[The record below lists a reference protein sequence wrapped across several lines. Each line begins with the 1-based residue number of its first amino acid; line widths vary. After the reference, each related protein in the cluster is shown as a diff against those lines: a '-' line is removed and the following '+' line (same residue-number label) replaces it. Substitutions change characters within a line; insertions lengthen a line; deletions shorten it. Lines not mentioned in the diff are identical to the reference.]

1 MEIINTIIGLGAS
14 VMMPIIFFVVG
25 LIFRMGI
32 GKSFKA
38 GMTVGVGFVGVN
50 MVINLL
56 LDNLGPASKAM
67 VNRLGLHLTT
77 VDVGWPTAST
87 VGWGTPIM
95 VATVVGFLVINAIM
109 VFCKL
114 TKTIDVDIFNY
125 WIFLQVGA
133 LVYAVTSNFWF
144 AVIFT
149 WVIFAIVLKVADLA
163 APYIQKEYNLEGIS
177 FPHLAGLAWSPLAI
191 AVNWIIDKIPG
202 LKNVDFNADKI
213 RKRFGAIGEPVVI
226 GFLLGLL
233 IGVLAG
239 YSPDKSVTLAIN
251 IAAAMVLLPKMID
264 VLIEGLISVRDAA
277 EKQLKIWFPNR
288 EFYIGMDTAL
298 LIGDSS
304 VLATGLLLIPI
315 TILLAFILPGNEMLP
330 FADLASLVFI
340 LALVT
345 PVRAPQ
351 HVQDADRRHAER
363 HHHPLRRHRYR
374 ALGHS
379 IVHAEQHRPAQ
390 GLHRRHQHDR
400 RGEHMDWLGRRQDRR
415 TVQHDRLSGC
425 DIIGTYSIR
434 NHHDKRNEAFPHH

>member
-1 MEIINTIIGLGAS
+1 
-14 VMMPIIFFVVG
+14 
-25 LIFRMGI
+25 
-32 GKSFKA
+32 
-38 GMTVGVGFVGVN
+38 
-50 MVINLL
+50 
-56 LDNLGPASKAM
+56 M

-133 LVYAVTSNFWF
+133 LVYAVTGNFWF

-149 WVIFAIVLKVADLA
+149 WVIFAIVLKVADLT
-163 APYIQKEYNLEGIS
+163 APYIQKEYNLEGS
-177 FPHLAGLAWSPLAI
+177 PFPHLAGLAWSPLAI

-226 GFLLGLL
+226 GFILGLL

-330 FADLASLVFI
+330 VRRPRVARVHPRAGH
-340 LALVT
+340 

-400 RGEHMDWLGRRQDRR
+400 RSEHMDWLGRRQDRR

>member
-133 LVYAVTSNFWF
+133 LVYAVTGNFWF

-149 WVIFAIVLKVADLA
+149 WVIFAIVLKVAALT
-163 APYIQKEYNLEGIS
+163 APYIQQEYNLEGIS

-226 GFLLGLL
+226 GFILGLL

-345 PVRAPQ
+345 PFVRRNMFKMLIVGTLSVIIILYVGTDIAPWVTQ
-351 HVQDADRRHAER
+351 SFTQSNIDLPKDFTAVTNMTGAVSTWIGWVAVK
-363 HHHPLRRHRYR
+363 
-374 ALGHS
+374 
-379 IVHAEQHRPAQ
+379 I
-390 GLHRRHQHDR
+390 
-400 RGEHMDWLGRRQDRR
+400 GELFNM
-415 TVQHDRLSGC
+415 
-425 DIIGTYSIR
+425 I
-434 NHHDKRNEAFPHH
+434 A

>member
-133 LVYAVTSNFWF
+133 LVYAVTGNFWF

-149 WVIFAIVLKVADLA
+149 WVIFAIVLKVADLT

-177 FPHLAGLAWSPLAI
+177 LPHLAGLAWSPLAI

-226 GFLLGLL
+226 GFILGLL

-345 PVRAPQ
+345 PFVRRNMFKMLIVGTLSVIIILYVGTDIAPWVTQ
-351 HVQDADRRHAER
+351 SFTQSNIDLPKDFTAVTNMTGAVSTWIGWVAVK
-363 HHHPLRRHRYR
+363 
-374 ALGHS
+374 
-379 IVHAEQHRPAQ
+379 I
-390 GLHRRHQHDR
+390 
-400 RGEHMDWLGRRQDRR
+400 GELFNM
-415 TVQHDRLSGC
+415 
-425 DIIGTYSIR
+425 I
-434 NHHDKRNEAFPHH
+434 A